1 MPVVLLHTRVI
12 FGAQQL
18 AEVLFFGRSRGH
30 LAAAATEDEPTK
42 TESEP
47 EREGEW
53 KRVCVCVC
61 VLVPANEL
69 GLQWLLLL
77 PTEKARASSIKAMQF
92 LLMIITSHLA
102 TTTLT

>member
-1 MPVVLLHTRVI
+1 M
-12 FGAQQL
+12 G
-18 AEVLFFGRSRGH
+18 
-30 LAAAATEDEPTK
+30 
-42 TESEP
+42 ES
-47 EREGEW
+47 
-53 KRVCVCVC
+53 KCVC